1 MQVLAALG
9 FAADTTSPQAPGRM
23 QDNQHAHH
31 QAAPATMTG
40 ALGTYPMTRDAS
52 GTSWQPDSTPHDMA
66 HATRGDWILGG
77 HAMVNAVHDR
87 QQGPRGD
94 EREFIAGMVMG
105 TARRDFE
112 RGDALTLRAMLSPD
126 PFMGKTGYPLLL
138 AAGET
143 ADGETPLVDR
153 QHPHELVMELS
164 ATWATPVGE
173 DASAYLYAALPGEP
187 AFGPPAFMH
196 RSAAMASPEAPITH
210 HWLDST
216 HISFGVI
223 TTGFVRQD
231 WKFEASRFTGRE
243 PDENRFDIERPRLDS
258 TALRASWNPG
268 ERWSLQVSW
277 ADIESPE
284 QLEPEI
290 DEKRVSGSATYT
302 APIDTERWWSTTIAW
317 GRKNPT
323 EGNTTNA
330 VAIEAAY
337 APVREWLLF
346 ARAEAVQTHE
356 LGPTEETLEVG
367 KVSLG
372 ALREF
377 RVTEMVRLG
386 LGALYSVNTV
396 ADELEPSYGS
406 SPDGT
411 MIFLQLVV
419 GR

>member
-1 MQVLAALG
+1 MQILAALG
-9 FAADTTSPQAPGRM
+9 FAAGTASPQAPGPT

-31 QAAPATMTG
+31 QVAPATMLG
-40 ALGTYPMTRDAS
+40 ALGMYPMTRDAS
-52 GTSWQPDSTPHDMA
+52 GTSWQPDSTPHSMA
-66 HATRGDWILGG
+66 HVMRGDWMLGG
-77 HAMVNAVHDR
+77 HAMLNAVHDR

-94 EREFIAGMVMG
+94 KREFIAGMAMG
-105 TARRDFE
+105 TAQRDFSG
-112 RGDALTLRAMLSPD
+112 GDALRLRAMLSPD

-143 ADGETPLVDR
+143 ADGETLLVDR
-153 QHPHELVMELS
+153 QHPHELFMELS

-173 DASAYLYAALPGEP
+173 DSSAYIYAALPGEP
-187 AFGPPAFMH
+187 AFGPPVFMH

-223 TTGFVRQD
+223 TTGFVRQN

-268 ERWSLQVSW
+268 ERWSLQMSW
-277 ADIESPE
+277 AAIESPE

-290 DEKRVSGSATYT
+290 DEKRLSGSATCT
-302 APIDTERWWSTTIAW
+302 TSIDAERWWSTTIAW
-317 GRKNPT
+317 GRKDPS
-323 EGNTTNA
+323 EGDATNA

-346 ARAEAVQTHE
+346 ARAETVETHD
-356 LGPTEETLEVG
+356 LGPTEEVFNVG
-367 KVSLG
+367 KLSIG
-372 ALREF
+372 AIREF
-377 RVTEMVRLG
+377 RVTEDIQLG
-386 LGALYSVNTV
+386 LGALFGFNTV
-396 ADELEPSYGS
+396 ADELEPSYGG

-411 MIFLQLVV
+411 MIFLRLVV